1 MRLRLVGLPTTKGPE
16 ARDAAAEHPDPT
28 WRTTNGTKLFGEPR
42 APPGAEAAGEVS
54 VWDWRRKRKEGVWNC
69 IARSDVVS
77 NTQST

>member
-1 MRLRLVGLPTTKGPE
+1 MMRLRLVGLPTTKGPE

-54 VWDWRRKRKEGVWNC
+54 V
-69 IARSDVVS
+69 
-77 NTQST
+77 